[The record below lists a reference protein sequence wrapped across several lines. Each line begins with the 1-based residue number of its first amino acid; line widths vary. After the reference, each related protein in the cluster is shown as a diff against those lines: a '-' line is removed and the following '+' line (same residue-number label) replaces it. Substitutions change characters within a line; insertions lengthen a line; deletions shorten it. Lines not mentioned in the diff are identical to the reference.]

1 MSNKAIYIVVG
12 VFVAITLLAGSF
24 MGGLVVGWM
33 TGGAVE
39 QQTPSTATQ
48 TSTPEDLQ
56 TLFEPFWQVWDLVHQ
71 EYVDQPVNDLLLMRG
86 AIQGMLASLGD
97 KHTSYMDP
105 DEFKTANEPLN
116 GEYEGI
122 GAWVDTTAEYLT
134 IISTMPGTPAEKAG
148 LKPKDKIIGINGEDV
163 TGTPPDIVLKSVKG
177 PANTPVTLT
186 ILRDGLE
193 KPFDVTIIRQKI
205 IVKSV
210 EYKMLE
216 HNIAYVQLVTFG
228 DKTTEELKAA
238 LKELLAKKPAGL
250 ILDLRGNGGGYLVTA
265 VEVMSQFIK
274 DGVVMY
280 EVYGD
285 GKRVDYKSIPGGLAT
300 DIPMVVLVNE
310 GSASA
315 SEITAGAIQDYGR
328 GPLVGT
334 TTYGKGS
341 VQNWIELDNGAG
353 AVRITVARWLT
364 PKERQINGIGL
375 TPDYVV
381 EITDEDI
388 KLERDPQLDKAIQV
402 LLGQVK

>member
-1 MSNKAIYIVVG
+1 MSNKAIYIIVG
-12 VFVAITLLAGSF
+12 IFVAITLLAGSF

-33 TGGAVE
+33 TGDVVAE
-39 QQTPSTATQ
+39 KTTTATAQ
-48 TSTPEDLQ
+48 PATPEEMRA
-56 TLFEPFWQVWDLVHQ
+56 LFAPFWEVWDLVHQ
-71 EYVDQPVNDLLLMRG
+71 EYVDQPVDDLLLMRG
-86 AIQGMLASLGD
+86 AIQGMLTSLGD

-105 DEFKTANEPLN
+105 DEFKSANEPLN

-122 GAWVDTTAEYLT
+122 GAWVDTTADYLT
-134 IISTMPGTPAEKAG
+134 IISTMPGTPAEEAG
-148 LKPKDKIIGINGEDV
+148 LKPKDKIIGVNGEDV

-177 PANTPVTLT
+177 PANTPVVLT
-186 ILRDGLE
+186 ILREGEE
-193 KPFDVTIIRQKI
+193 KPFDVSITREKI

-210 EYKMLE
+210 EYKMLD
-216 HNIAYVQLVTFG
+216 NQIAYIQLVTFG

-238 LKELLAKKPAGL
+238 LKELMAQEPVGL

-274 DGVVMY
+274 EGVVMY
-280 EVYGD
+280 EEYGD
-285 GKRVDYKSIPGGLAT
+285 GTRIDYESIPGGLAT
-300 DIPMVVLVNE
+300 DIPMVVLVDE

-328 GPLVGT
+328 APLVGV

-341 VQNWIELDNGAG
+341 VQNWIALDSDGG

-375 TPDYVV
+375 TPDVVV
-381 EITDEDI
+381 ELTDEDVQA
-388 KLERDPQLDKAIQV
+388 ERDPQLDKAIEI
-402 LLGQVK
+402 LTGQTP